1 MDHITIIPSKRF
13 IQILQELQNAY
24 GVPDSLKH
32 KISSDICSET
42 SISLTTQEV
51 KWCHTK
57 MRERGIPE
65 RVHELL
71 SESEIVLPKY
81 EPPPRNPELEARI
94 QRLRFE
100 QENREYKEMVKSVD
114 PTRCKGVGDLSDI
127 GRDLRSVNKQMV
139 SGMQYLIS
147 VVGTFFAI
155 FIIVGWY
162 NPDYGVRALTALI
175 SALLV
180 GVAEL
185 FFVIREDLREED
197 RIEKRKN
204 VIT

>member
-1 MDHITIIPSKRF
+1 MDHITIIPSKQF
-13 IQILQELQNAY
+13 VQILQELQNSI
-24 GVPDSLKH
+24 GVPDSLKQ
-32 KISSDICSET
+32 KLSADICSENK
-42 SISLTTQEV
+42 INLTTQEV

-57 MRERGIPE
+57 MRERGIPA

-71 SESEIVLPKY
+71 SESEIILPKY

-114 PTRCKGVGDLSDI
+114 SAQREASDLGDI
-127 GRDLRSVNKQMV
+127 GRDLRTVNKQII
-139 SGMQYLIS
+139 SGFQYLVSI
-147 VVGTFFAI
+147 VGTFFGI
-155 FIIVGWY
+155 FIIVGWAY
-162 NPDYGVRALTALI
+162 HDYGVRVMLATI

-180 GVAEL
+180 GLAEL
-185 FFVIREDLREED
+185 YFVIREDLREED